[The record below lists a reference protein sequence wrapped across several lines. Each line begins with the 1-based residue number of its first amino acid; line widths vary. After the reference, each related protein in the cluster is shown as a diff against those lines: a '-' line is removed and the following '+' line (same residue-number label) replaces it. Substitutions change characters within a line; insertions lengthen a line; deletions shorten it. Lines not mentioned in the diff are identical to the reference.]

1 MWSIATC
8 LNSGMRTL
16 FYPRYNQSHVT
27 DTVVTDKKVSQSA
40 SSKFVKMSYYTNN
53 FGIWNAHKDCDNLN
67 VSNSTSTCLSSALL
81 ISGLVFDIFS
91 IFGALFT
98 ILTYLAYPEHRTRAR
113 LFLLFIAIAD
123 FFRSVFYGIALIWSL
138 IDGTYSS
145 CTPKK
150 SSFQLWSCIIQS
162 FIDLFFPLVSFFW
175 TIILGFHII
184 FAISGKSYFNQ
195 KPIFVTLLLIGWGV
209 PFLISFT
216 ALSMN
221 ILGPGASIASPGW
234 CFINYQVLI
243 AKDGRNSF
251 NWILEFFF
259 AKMWDIFAL
268 LIVTIIYPFMF
279 IRVFYL
285 KYQSELVIALTDLK
299 LILIPCVFLLLRIW
313 GDIRWAFEVYN
324 IINNVENTTA
334 NNPCKTPFE
343 KFFAFAQAIGDPGQG
358 WANAIL
364 YLVFTKVIRDS
375 IYASFMNFFRKINH
389 FCCEIFCGI
398 KQGERTQLINYE

>member
-1 MWSIATC
+1 MNFST
-8 LNSGMRTL
+8 
-16 FYPRYNQSHVT
+16 
-27 DTVVTDKKVSQSA
+27 
-40 SSKFVKMSYYTNN
+40 TNKL
-53 FGIWNAHKDCDNLN
+53 GIWNAPKDCDNLTVN
-67 VSNSTSTCLSSALL
+67 LNTSNSTCLSPALL
-81 ISGLVFDIFS
+81 VSGLVFDIFS
-91 IFGALFT
+91 IFGALFI
-98 ILTYLAYPEHRTRAR
+98 ILAYLAYPEHRTRAR

-123 FFRSVFYGIALIWSL
+123 FFTAVFYGIALIWSL
-138 IDGTYSS
+138 TDVNYSS

-162 FIDLFFPLVSFFW
+162 FIDLFFPLASFFW

-184 FAISGKSYFNQ
+184 FAISSKSYFKR

-216 ALSMN
+216 ALFMN
-221 ILGPGASIASPGW
+221 ILGPGTSTTSAGW
-234 CFINYQVLI
+234 CFINYHVLTTTKSGI
-243 AKDGRNSF
+243 NDF
-251 NWILEFFF
+251 NWLLEFLF

-268 LIVTIIYPFMF
+268 LIVTIIYPLLF

-285 KYQSELVIALTDLK
+285 KYRSNVNIALPDLK
-299 LILIPCVFLLLRIW
+299 LILIPCAFLLLRIW
-313 GDIRWAFEVYN
+313 GDIRWAKGVLT
-324 IINNVENTTA
+324 NNSTSTPYDNLCENL
-334 NNPCKTPFE
+334 FE

-389 FCCEIFCGI
+389 FCCKTFCGRNR
-398 KQGERTQLINYE
+398 GERKKLINYEYI